1 MSSRAQ
7 PLVLCSPDDL
17 TPEVLTAVLRGYDPG
32 VTVTDVG
39 LRRASQGTSSHVHL
53 DVSYAEPETALPR
66 HLFVKTQLGTVHD
79 LPEAFDES
87 LSAGGAAPSYSTM
100 KPASTATCGGASMP
114 KRRLFTLPTTSR
126 GRRSF

>member
-1 MSSRAQ
+1 M
-7 PLVLCSPDDL
+7 
-17 TPEVLTAVLRGYDPG
+17 
-32 VTVTDVG
+32 
-39 LRRASQGTSSHVHL
+39 
-53 DVSYAEPETALPR
+53 
-66 HLFVKTQLGTVHD
+66 FVKTQLGTVHD

-126 GRRSF
+126 AVAVFDRHRGCDRSRCPVSRRHCRADGR